1 MSTTATRTQQ
11 KSKNSY
17 HTSQPPTES
26 MIEAAKIDYA
36 TRLFLHTQQQL
47 QQVYSSPSEDKE
59 RKNNKGF
66 MRKDYANIGNIL
78 PIDTEFWN
86 FEPTHDLEGVNKIH
100 KFKRTT
106 LKLLR
111 KGDCG
116 MMKLKT
122 TLETIT
128 LLIIL

>member
-1 MSTTATRTQQ
+1 MSTTATRTQQQ

-66 MRKDYANIGNIL
+66 MRKDYEEIKLIYFLIINTKKKKTNIGNIL

-111 KGDCG
+111 
-116 MMKLKT
+116 
-122 TLETIT
+122 
-128 LLIIL
+128 